1 MNSNLTRQ
9 PKEIWNPFIIKKE
22 NNEIIILSDDENYV
36 SVKQYKKTEERELF
50 YKNHKAEI
58 SRLEGSYEKAVF
70 MNFVKRG
77 DKRGMRYYYSF
88 MSSIKKKEEEEE
100 KRLEL
105 ETCLFCL
112 SSLLECKA
120 KDGSLIITGCCGKSY
135 GTGCMAMHARLLPEV
150 NKIFFSSFFNFSKI
164 L

>member
-1 MNSNLTRQ
+1 M
-9 PKEIWNPFIIKKE
+9 IITVLIVKFNFVKLLW
-22 NNEIIILSDDENYV
+22 IILSDDENYV

-88 MSSIKKKEEEEE
+88 MSSIKKK
-100 KRLEL
+100 KKKKKNN
-105 ETCLFCL
+105 T
-112 SSLLECKA
+112 SWDA
-120 KDGSLIITGCCGKSY
+120 
-135 GTGCMAMHARLLPEV
+135 
-150 NKIFFSSFFNFSKI
+150 
-164 L
+164 

>member
-1 MNSNLTRQ
+1 MNSNFSRQ
-9 PKEIWNPFIIKKE
+9 NREIWNPFFVKKE
-22 NNEIIILSDDENYV
+22 NNETIILSDDENYI

-50 YKNHKAEI
+50 FKNHKAEI
-58 SRLEGSYEKAVF
+58 SRLESSYEKAVF
-70 MNFVKRG
+70 MNFVKREDK
-77 DKRGMRYYYSF
+77 DKRGMRYYYTF
-88 MSSIKKKEEEEE
+88 MANIKKKEEEE

-112 SSLLECKA
+112 SSLSECKA

-150 NKIFFSSFFNFSKI
+150 IKSMIFT
-164 L
+164 